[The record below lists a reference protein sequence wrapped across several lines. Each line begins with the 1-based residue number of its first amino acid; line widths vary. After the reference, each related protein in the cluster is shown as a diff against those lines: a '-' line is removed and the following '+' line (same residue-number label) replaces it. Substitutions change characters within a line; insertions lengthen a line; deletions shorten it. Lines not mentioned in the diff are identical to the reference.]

1 MHGLQDI
8 VFELRYR
15 STQHDTTVSF
25 LACQKH
31 YLEVYTFT
39 GIYFKFAPADGP
51 CRRTQIQRNPVELF
65 LACAPNDRKDC
76 RLPVSGEYTILIIG
90 YIFGFYM
97 AWNIGANDVANSMA
111 SAVGAKAI
119 TIRQAIFIAA
129 ILNVLGATFIGSHV
143 TNTIRKGIVST
154 QVLGDPQLALIG
166 ALSALLAAA
175 LWISFATWKSLP
187 VSTTHSIVGAMI
199 GFGIMA
205 GGFDVINWLKLGA
218 VVMSWIISP
227 VFSMVIAF
235 VLFKSI
241 VRLILSKNDAKTAA
255 FRWSPVFIGIAC
267 FVVVLSFL
275 FKTPLGKKL
284 AIGTPMALIIALVM
298 ACLLGMAGK
307 MLIKYFVM
315 GRKNN
320 GVEEIFRRIQIGT
333 SCYVALAQG
342 ANDVANAIGPL
353 AVIYFLVHTGAVG
366 AKVPVPI
373 FLLLF
378 GGVGIA
384 CGIWM
389 AGYRVMTTIGTKIT
403 TLTNTRGFCVDFSAA
418 TTVLLASKMGLPV
431 STTHAAVGGVM
442 GVGLAR
448 GMEAVNFRIVLQIV
462 LYWVLTVPAAA
473 ITSMLIFWMIR
484 LFY

>member
-1 MHGLQDI
+1 MP
-8 VFELRYR
+8 
-15 STQHDTTVSF
+15 S
-25 LACQKH
+25 
-31 YLEVYTFT
+31 
-39 GIYFKFAPADGP
+39 
-51 CRRTQIQRNPVELF
+51 
-65 LACAPNDRKDC
+65 
-76 RLPVSGEYTILIIG
+76 EYVILIIG
-90 YIFGFYM
+90 YGFGFYM

-119 TIRQAIFIAA
+119 TIKQAIFIAG
-129 ILNVLGATFIGSHV
+129 ILNVVGATLIGSHV

-154 QVLGDPQLALIG
+154 EVLSDPHLALIG

-175 LWISFATWKSLP
+175 LWVSFATWKSLP
-187 VSTTHSIVGAMI
+187 VSTTHSIVGSMI

-205 GGFDVINWLKLGA
+205 GGTQVINWVKLGA

-227 VFSMVIAF
+227 LFSTIIAF
-235 VLFKSI
+235 VLFKII
-241 VRLILSKNDAKTAA
+241 VRLILSRENPLAA
-255 FRWSPVFIGIAC
+255 AVRQCPFFIGSAC

-284 AIGTPMALIIALVM
+284 SVGTPAALVI
-298 ACLLGMAGK
+298 AVCLSLALGFIGK
-307 MLIKYFVM
+307 TLIVRFVVE
-315 GRKNN
+315 RRSS

-353 AVIYFLVHTGAVG
+353 AVIYFLAKTGTVG
-366 AKVPVPI
+366 AQVPVPV

-384 CGIWM
+384 CGIGM
-389 AGYRVMTTIGTKIT
+389 AGHRVMTTIGTKIT
-403 TLTNTRGFCVDFSAA
+403 TLTNTRGFCVDFAAA
-418 TTVLLASKMGLPV
+418 TTVLVASKMGLPV

-448 GMEAVNFRIVLQIV
+448 GMEAVNFRIIFNIMV
-462 LYWVLTVPAAA
+462 YWVLTVPAAA
-473 ITSMLIFWMIR
+473 LTSMLLFIIIR
-484 LFY
+484 SIV

>member
-1 MHGLQDI
+1 M
-8 VFELRYR
+8 FEYN
-15 STQHDTTVSF
+15 SV
-25 LACQKH
+25 
-31 YLEVYTFT
+31 
-39 GIYFKFAPADGP
+39 
-51 CRRTQIQRNPVELF
+51 
-65 LACAPNDRKDC
+65 
-76 RLPVSGEYTILIIG
+76 LIIG

-97 AWNIGANDVANSMA
+97 SWNIGANDVANSMA

-119 TIRQAIFIAA
+119 TVRQAIFIAG

-154 QVLGDPQLALIG
+154 HILSDPHLTLLG
-166 ALSALLAAA
+166 ALAALLASA
-175 LWISFATWKSLP
+175 LWVSFATWKSLP

-205 GGFDVINWLKLGA
+205 GGFSVINWGKLGA

-227 VFSMVIAF
+227 FFSLIIAF
-235 VLFKSI
+235 FMFKII
-241 VRLILSKNDAKTAA
+241 VKFILAKRDAFGRAMKL
-255 FRWSPVFIGIAC
+255 SPFFIGLSV

-275 FKTPLGKKL
+275 FKTPLGKELSISVQSAL
-284 AIGTPMALIIALVM
+284 AAALLTA
-298 ACLLGMAGK
+298 ALLGMFFS
-307 MLIKYFVM
+307 MIIKYYI
-315 GRKNN
+315 KKKQEN

-353 AVIYFLVHTGAVG
+353 AVIYFLVKTGSVEAQ
-366 AKVPVPI
+366 VPVPL

-384 CGIWM
+384 CGIAM
-389 AGYRVMTTIGTKIT
+389 AGHRVMETLGTKIT
-403 TLTNTRGFCVDFSAA
+403 TLTNTRGFSVDFAAA
-418 TTVLLASKMGLPV
+418 TTVLIASKLGLPV

-442 GVGLAR
+442 GVGLAH
-448 GMEAVNFRIVLQIV
+448 GLEAVNFKIVLQIV

-473 ITSMLIFWMIR
+473 LTSMIIFKI
-484 LFY
+484 LQLVI